1 MNDTSTYRIIVD
13 MVFGVIDLVGL
24 AQPTTQRL
32 NIRTPMRVVCHL
44 AVLATIP
51 LFESLCN
58 LIIGLSHKIVHLLPE
73 SNTQFHIASAGDTD
87 APILPELDT

>member
-1 MNDTSTYRIIVD
+1 MNDTVTYRIVID
-13 MVFGVIDLVGL
+13 MVFGVVNLIGL
-24 AQPTTQRL
+24 AQPTTQSL

-51 LFESLCN
+51 LFESLCDF
-58 LIIGLSHKIVHLLPE
+58 IVGFSYKIVHLLPE
-73 SNTQFHIASAGDTD
+73 SNTQFHVAFAGDTD